1 MKRLI
6 NYIILI
12 SISLFAFYGC
22 AGSMTPLS
30 DEAELQK
37 VIEVNNVSQDEI
49 FIKSMEWFSRTFKE
63 SKSVIDYED
72 KEAGKIIGNGAVSH
86 IYAMIIG
93 GYVLFSVKI
102 EAKDNK
108 SRITLSNFRAK
119 IVGTSGPPV
128 TRAIMQSEY
137 DSAVPKL
144 EALMDEYEKYIQ
156 SASKSDDNW

>member
-86 IYAMIIG
+86 TYAMIVG

-102 EAKDNK
+102 EAKDNR

-119 IVGTSGPPV
+119 VVGTSGPPV

-144 EALMDEYEKYIQ
+144 EALMDEYGKYIQ
-156 SASKSDDNW
+156 SASKSDDDW